1 MGAVPA
7 LWAVYNIWDKNGYKM
22 SETSIEDYWY
32 ESNGE
37 TIRGK
42 AKNFL
47 TDEEAASYTLE
58 NVLSGDGSDATT
70 GVWNPLPMVEQTAK
84 PVISGIE
91 GTATFGWTADEYAIC
106 YVININGKVA
116 GFTTETHYEANL
128 NDVVTVQSV
137 NEYGALSE
145 ASDEF
150 IVGSIGTGVE
160 NTTLENNISVIGGKG
175 TISVRGIETATDIKI
190 YGINGTLVQSL
201 EVHRNVSLSVPAG
214 QYILKANNSVS
225 KVLVY

>member
-1 MGAVPA
+1 MSAALLPTMGAVPA

-22 SETSIEDYWY
+22 TVRSIEDYWY
-32 ESNGE
+32 DRNGE

-42 AKNFL
+42 ANNFL
-47 TDEEAASYTLE
+47 PAEEAASYTLE

-91 GTATFGWTADEYAIC
+91 GTAIFGWTADEYAIC

-137 NEYGALSE
+137 NEYGELSE

-150 IVGSIGTGVE
+150 
-160 NTTLENNISVIGGKG
+160 TTLENNISVIGGKG